1 MTKDKDL
8 TVGNPLRLISSFA
21 ASMMI
26 GNIFQQLYTVV
37 DSIIIGKKIG
47 SLGIAAIGGTD

>member
-8 TVGNPLRLISSFA
+8 TEGRPFNLIFSFA
-21 ASMMI
+21 ASMML
-26 GNIFQQLYTVV
+26 GNVFQQLYTVV

-47 SLGIAAIGGTD
+47 PIG